1 MKYLIYLFFFISIS
15 CNQNEKINPNGDSE
29 MSLLMRDMVISL
41 DDIRLMIQDNKVNK
55 KLYFDFK
62 EIHKAEVTDSSFLF
76 DGFNLMSKNFS
87 SLLDSLELN
96 VNSKNYNNLIESCLS
111 CHVLVCPGPISK
123 IDKMFID

>member
-62 EIHKAEVTDSSFLF
+62 EIHKSEVTDSSFLF